1 MSSIPDPN
9 PSPLPPA
16 PPTEPMSADNGL
28 RARVAG
34 TGDDAAAAVAEA
46 AAGAEG
52 TAELPVETPAVVV
65 TPSDAV
71 SAALHRASTALV
83 VLACLFSLYALH
95 IARDFL
101 VPVMIA
107 IVMAYLLDPLVCALQ
122 RLGLPR
128 ALAGTVVVLALLC
141 ALLSGA
147 YLLQGQVESIVN
159 SLPEA
164 ASKISRSIGALL
176 SGDDSMWQKVRRAA
190 TVLSGT
196 GQPPA
201 RGARVVVEHPD
212 QINNMLLAGSVSMF
226 AMAGQAVVVVF
237 LLYFLLLAGDTFKR
251 KFIKMVGSTISE
263 KKISVHML
271 DEVNLSIRRYMGMLL
286 VTNAGLG
293 VCTWLLLKWLGVDN
307 AGSWSIAAAALHLV
321 PYFGAMAISVCLGVV
336 TFMQFG
342 TLAMAAAAAGGSLLI
357 ATLIGS
363 VITTWMTGRMAKM
376 NAVAVFVALL
386 LFTWLWGVWGMLLA
400 IPLITIVKVVAD
412 HVEGLKVVAEFLGE

>member
-1 MSSIPDPN
+1 MRVRI
-9 PSPLPPA
+9 
-16 PPTEPMSADNGL
+16 TGADG
-28 RARVAG
+28 
-34 TGDDAAAAVAEA
+34 DAAEPAESSEA
-46 AAGAEG
+46 
-52 TAELPVETPAVVV
+52 PVDTPAVMVA
-65 TPSDAV
+65 PDAV
-71 SAALHRASTALV
+71 NTALQRASTALV

-101 VPVMIA
+101 VPVVIA
-107 IVMAYLLDPLVCALQ
+107 IVMAYLLDPLVSALQ

-128 ALAGTVVVLALLC
+128 VVAGTIVLLALLS

-159 SLPEA
+159 SLPEVA
-164 ASKISRSIGALL
+164 GKISRSVGALL

-196 GQPPA
+196 GQVPA

-212 QINNMLLAGSVSMF
+212 QINNMLLAGSVSIF
-226 AMAGQAVVVVF
+226 TMAGQAVVVVF

-251 KFIKMVGSTISE
+251 KFIKMVGHTISE

-271 DEVNLSIRRYMGMLL
+271 DEVNRSIRRYMGMLL
-286 VTNAGLG
+286 VTNVGLG

-307 AGSWSIAAAALHLV
+307 AGSWATAAGALHLV
-321 PYFGAMAISVCLGVV
+321 PYFGAMAIAVCLGVV

-342 TLAMAAAAAGGSLLI
+342 TLGMAAAAAGGSLLI

-363 VITTWMTGRMAKM
+363 VITTWMTGRMARM

-400 IPLITIVKVVAD
+400 IPLITIAKVVAD
-412 HVEGLKVVAEFLGE
+412 HIEGLEVVAEFLGE